1 MRFSAALAAVLVAV
15 VSGSL
20 AQEKPVPK
28 DSERISVPGCAKGVV
43 FTVTESPEHESR
55 SSVAP
60 GRRFRLAGPKRLLDE
75 IKQREGTVIE
85 VTGVVRKGQIDQSG
99 VPIGGGVR
107 IGPGPS
113 PLGGSV
119 GRDANF
125 NQIVLDVEGWR
136 QLPGDCP
143 R

>member
-1 MRFSAALAAVLVAV
+1 MRTLHTLVLVVGLAGLAA
-15 VSGSL
+15 

-28 DSERISVPGCAKGVV
+28 DSMRIAVPGCSKGVV

-60 GRRFRLAGPKRLLDE
+60 GRRFRLSGPKNLLKE
-75 IKQREGTVIE
+75 IKDREGGLIE
-85 VTGVVRKGQIDQSG
+85 VTGLIRRGQMDQSG

-107 IGPGPS
+107 VGPGPAM
-113 PLGGSV
+113 GGSM
-119 GRDANF
+119 GRDPNF

-136 QLPGDCP
+136 SLPGDCP
-143 R
+143 LK